1 MPRTLLVFVWHMHQP
16 FYKDLASGEYQLPWT
31 RMHALKDYYGMVQM
45 LEEFPQ
51 VRQTFNLVPSMIAQ
65 IEEYARGDAQDPF
78 LRCALKPADTLTPH
92 EQAFILKYF
101 FQANAGRLICR
112 YPRYGE
118 LFDAWRAADQNA
130 ERARRSFS
138 PGAMRDLQ
146 VLSQLAWFDEIVL
159 ESDPA
164 VKALVAKG
172 RDYSLADQALMGR
185 KQIELCSMVMP
196 AYAKLAKRGQV
207 ELSVTPFYH
216 PILPLL
222 CDSNIASI
230 SHPNVALPRRF
241 QYPED
246 ARHQIETA
254 LDFAEQRLGA
264 RPAGMW
270 PSEGSVSDEVFKI
283 ASECGVRWMA
293 TDNGVLGA
301 TLGRVAGV
309 DETYR
314 PWVWTQGARSM
325 QLVFRDHFLSDLIG
339 FVYSRMEPADAAS
352 HFLDRVREN
361 ARSLHAQGR
370 DALVPIILD
379 GENAWEHYELNGRP
393 FLKELYRQISED
405 PSLEAATVSEA
416 LRRVPAGELTR
427 IHPGSWINANYDI
440 WIGASEDNHG
450 WECLLD
456 ARQLWEKFSASG
468 EAGIIDP
475 ERLKMA
481 YQELLIAE
489 GSDWFWWYGPEHS
502 SENRPEF
509 DQLFREHLAN
519 FYRLIGKTPPDELS
533 RPILESRVIEYHE
546 PPTGSITPVIDG
558 EVTSYFEWMGAGHY
572 RPDERQGSMH
582 GRKIN
587 LQEVQY
593 GSDGES
599 LFVRVDFHLSQAG
612 AMAGMEIRCSMQ
624 APGDAPGSKAGPE
637 GKTSNETE
645 YRLQLAR
652 DGVEIIGA
660 EGPGASVPGA
670 LKAAYHRVLEIA
682 VPLAA
687 LGGGADTPVRFQ
699 LSLWED
705 GLPLDAQP
713 AQGWIQ
719 FIPSELED

>member
-1 MPRTLLVFVWHMHQP
+1 
-16 FYKDLASGEYQLPWT
+16 
-31 RMHALKDYYGMVQM
+31 
-45 LEEFPQ
+45 
-51 VRQTFNLVPSMIAQ
+51 
-65 IEEYARGDAQDPF
+65 
-78 LRCALKPADTLTPH
+78 
-92 EQAFILKYF
+92 
-101 FQANAGRLICR
+101 
-112 YPRYGE
+112 
-118 LFDAWRAADQNA
+118 
-130 ERARRSFS
+130 
-138 PGAMRDLQ
+138 
-146 VLSQLAWFDEIVL
+146 
-159 ESDPA
+159 
-164 VKALVAKG
+164 
-172 RDYSLADQALMGR
+172 
-185 KQIELCSMVMP
+185 
-196 AYAKLAKRGQV
+196 
-207 ELSVTPFYH
+207 
-216 PILPLL
+216 
-222 CDSNIASI
+222 
-230 SHPNVALPRRF
+230 
-241 QYPED
+241 
-246 ARHQIETA
+246 
-254 LDFAEQRLGA
+254 
-264 RPAGMW
+264 
-270 PSEGSVSDEVFKI
+270 
-283 ASECGVRWMA
+283 MA

-509 DQLFREHLAN
+509 DKLFREHLAN

-558 EVTSYFEWMGAGHY
+558 EVTSYFEW
-572 RPDERQGSMH
+572 
-582 GRKIN
+582 
-587 LQEVQY
+587 L
-593 GSDGES
+593 
-599 LFVRVDFHLSQAG
+599 
-612 AMAGMEIRCSMQ
+612 
-624 APGDAPGSKAGPE
+624 
-637 GKTSNETE
+637 
-645 YRLQLAR
+645 
-652 DGVEIIGA
+652 
-660 EGPGASVPGA
+660 
-670 LKAAYHRVLEIA
+670 
-682 VPLAA
+682 
-687 LGGGADTPVRFQ
+687 
-699 LSLWED
+699 
-705 GLPLDAQP
+705 
-713 AQGWIQ
+713 
-719 FIPSELED
+719 

>member
-1 MPRTLLVFVWHMHQP
+1 MPRTLLAFVWHMHQP

-78 LRCALKPADTLTPH
+78 LRCALKPADTLTPDD
-92 EQAFILKYF
+92 QAFILKYF
-101 FQANAGRLICR
+101 FQANAGRLIYR

-130 ERARRSFS
+130 ERARRSFT
-138 PGAMRDLQ
+138 PAAMRDLQ

-164 VKALVAKG
+164 VKALVEKG
-172 RDYSLADQALMGR
+172 RDYSPADQALMGR
-185 KQIELCSMVMP
+185 KQIEICSMVMP
-196 AYAKLAKRGQV
+196 AYSKLAKRGQV

-230 SHPNVALPRRF
+230 SHPNVALPRQFR
-241 QYPED
+241 YPED
-246 ARHQIETA
+246 ARYQIQTA

-270 PSEGSVSDEVFKI
+270 PSEGSVSDEVFRI

-314 PWVWTQGARSM
+314 PWVWTQGGRSM
-325 QLVFRDHFLSDLIG
+325 QLIFRDHFLSDLIG
-339 FVYSRMEPADAAS
+339 FVYSRMEPVDAAS

-370 DALVPIILD
+370 DALVPVILD

-393 FLKELYRQISED
+393 FLKELYRQISDD
-405 PSLEAATVSEA
+405 PSLEAVTVSEA

-427 IHPGSWINANYDI
+427 VHPGSWINANYDI

-456 ARQLWEKFSASG
+456 ARALWEKFSASA
-468 EAGIIDP
+468 EARTLDP
-475 ERLKMA
+475 ERLRMA
-481 YQELLIAE
+481 YEELLIAE

-509 DQLFREHLAN
+509 DKLFREHLAN

-533 RPILESRVIEYHE
+533 RPILEMRVIEYHE
-546 PPTGSITPVIDG
+546 PPTGMITPVIDG
-558 EVTSYFEWMGAGHY
+558 EVSSYFEWMGAGHY

-593 GSDGES
+593 GSDGAS

-612 AMAGMEIRCSMQ
+612 AMAGMEIRCCMQ
-624 APGDAPGSKAGPE
+624 ALGDAPGNKGGP
-637 GKTSNETE
+637 ETE

-652 DGVEIIGA
+652 DGVEVIGA
-660 EGPGASVPGA
+660 RGPGAKAPGA
-670 LKAAYHRVLEIA
+670 LKAAYRRVLEIA
-682 VPLAA
+682 VPLAS
-687 LGGGADTPVRFQ
+687 LGGGPHSPVRFQ

-719 FIPSELED
+719 FIPSELDG

>member
-51 VRQTFNLVPSMIAQ
+51 IKQTFNLVPSMIAQ
-65 IEEYARGDAQDPF
+65 IEEYARGEAQDPF
-78 LRCALKPADTLTPH
+78 LRCALKPTDTLTPD

-101 FQANAGRLICR
+101 FQANAGRLIYR

-159 ESDPA
+159 ENDPD
-164 VKALVAKG
+164 VQALVKKG
-172 RDYSLADQALMGR
+172 RDYSPADQALMGR
-185 KQIELCSMVMP
+185 KQLEICSMVMP
-196 AYAKLAKRGQV
+196 AYSKRAKSGQI

-222 CDSNIASI
+222 CDSDIAAV
-230 SHPNVALPRRF
+230 SHPNVALPRQFRH
-241 QYPED
+241 PDD

-254 LDFAEQRLGA
+254 LQFAEQRLGA

-270 PSEGSVSDEVFKI
+270 PSEGSVSDEVFTI

-293 TDNGVLGA
+293 TDNGVLSA
-301 TLGRVAGV
+301 TLGRTAGV

-314 PWVWTQGARSM
+314 PWVWTQKDHSIR
-325 QLVFRDHFLSDLIG
+325 LIFRDHFLSDLIG
-339 FVYSRMEPADAAS
+339 FVYSRMDPADAAH

-361 ARSLHAQGR
+361 AHLIHSQGR
-370 DALVPIILD
+370 DALVPVILD

-393 FLKELYRQISED
+393 FLKELYRLISED
-405 PSLEAATVSEA
+405 SSLEAVTVSEA
-416 LRRVPAGELTR
+416 LRRVPAGELSH

-456 ARQLWEKFSASG
+456 ARELWAKFSVSD
-468 EAGIIDP
+468 EAKALDP
-475 ERLKMA
+475 ARYKMA
-481 YQELLIAE
+481 YEELLIAE

-509 DQLFREHLAN
+509 DKLFRDHLAN

-533 RPILESRVIEYHE
+533 RPILQLRVVEHHE
-546 PPTGSITPVIDG
+546 PPIGLVTPVIDG

-582 GRKIN
+582 GRKIHVK
-587 LQEVQY
+587 EIRY
-593 GSDGES
+593 GSDGEK
-599 LFVRVDFHLSQAG
+599 LFVRVDFHLLLPG
-612 AMAGMEIRCSMQ
+612 AMAGMEVRYSIE
-624 APGDAPGSKAGPE
+624 APGSASGQ
-637 GKTSNETE
+637 ETE
-645 YRLQLAR
+645 YRLQLTR
-652 DGVEIIGA
+652 DGVAVIGA
-660 EGPGASVPGA
+660 IGPGAKVPGV
-670 LKAAYHRVLEIA
+670 LEAAYRRVLEIA

-687 LGGGADTPVRFQ
+687 LGGSPDEAIRFQ

-719 FIPSELED
+719 FVPAQLEA

>member
-1 MPRTLLVFVWHMHQP
+1 
-16 FYKDLASGEYQLPWT
+16 
-31 RMHALKDYYGMVQM
+31 
-45 LEEFPQ
+45 
-51 VRQTFNLVPSMIAQ
+51 
-65 IEEYARGDAQDPF
+65 
-78 LRCALKPADTLTPH
+78 
-92 EQAFILKYF
+92 
-101 FQANAGRLICR
+101 
-112 YPRYGE
+112 
-118 LFDAWRAADQNA
+118 
-130 ERARRSFS
+130 
-138 PGAMRDLQ
+138 
-146 VLSQLAWFDEIVL
+146 
-159 ESDPA
+159 
-164 VKALVAKG
+164 
-172 RDYSLADQALMGR
+172 
-185 KQIELCSMVMP
+185 
-196 AYAKLAKRGQV
+196 
-207 ELSVTPFYH
+207 
-216 PILPLL
+216 
-222 CDSNIASI
+222 
-230 SHPNVALPRRF
+230 
-241 QYPED
+241 
-246 ARHQIETA
+246 
-254 LDFAEQRLGA
+254 
-264 RPAGMW
+264 
-270 PSEGSVSDEVFKI
+270 
-283 ASECGVRWMA
+283 
-293 TDNGVLGA
+293 
-301 TLGRVAGV
+301 
-309 DETYR
+309 
-314 PWVWTQGARSM
+314 
-325 QLVFRDHFLSDLIG
+325 
-339 FVYSRMEPADAAS
+339 
-352 HFLDRVREN
+352 
-361 ARSLHAQGR
+361 
-370 DALVPIILD
+370 
-379 GENAWEHYELNGRP
+379 
-393 FLKELYRQISED
+393 
-405 PSLEAATVSEA
+405 
-416 LRRVPAGELTR
+416 
-427 IHPGSWINANYDI
+427 
-440 WIGASEDNHG
+440 
-450 WECLLD
+450 
-456 ARQLWEKFSASG
+456 
-468 EAGIIDP
+468 
-475 ERLKMA
+475 MA

-509 DQLFREHLAN
+509 DKLFREHLAN